1 MRVVKINAKLQKD
14 LYGNMNNMKKKNLTF
29 ADQARLLKKKY
40 KRADYD
46 EIEKKELIEEL
57 RKLRDEQ
64 ESLRADMGMDEE
76 GGEQVEQYDGTNT
89 SQYLNTANYSGIL
102 PNQYFNNL
110 GNIAM
115 PKVGMDLS
123 KVGLVGK
130 TSYSNSLSPKF
141 SSLSSSALPS
151 LISTGV
157 SLAGNITGMLDAKK
171 RAKTAGIDIPR
182 MAPEQISLEPQRESI
197 RREAGTAR
205 NVVLRNARDVSSP
218 GAAYANQ
225 IAGVSSIYDSL
236 GSQLGQ
242 SYMTE
247 QNTNAQMRQ
256 SANQANLETGL
267 RGSMFNA
274 QMKDKYNT
282 EASAYRDAAFQAIPE
297 GLRDYRAQR
306 SQDQWMST
314 MGKDYGLYQRTNPNA
329 TFKEKLLNSLFGND
343 YGVYNREYM
352 NFLNNR

>member
-1 MRVVKINAKLQKD
+1 
-14 LYGNMNNMKKKNLTF
+14 MKKTF
-29 ADQARLLKKKY
+29 AQRARELEKKY
-40 KRADYD
+40 KRAKYD
-46 EIEKKELIEEL
+46 PVEKEELAAEL

-64 ESLRADMGMDEE
+64 EAFRADADVDDDTSVDHMPDGGTINPFGLSNITGIPYGSTGVPSMGPLAPIMPT
-76 GGEQVEQYDGTNT
+76 GNKY
-89 SQYLNTANYSGIL
+89 
-102 PNQYFNNL
+102 NNL
-110 GNIAM
+110 FAAA
-115 PKVGMDLS
+115 P
-123 KVGLVGK
+123 
-130 TSYSNSLSPKF
+130 TSGSGDEYGSIK
-141 SSLSSSALPS
+141 SSIVPS

-157 SLAGNITGMLDAKK
+157 SLAGNIAGMIGAKK
-171 RAKTAGIDIPR
+171 NAKTAGINIPR
-182 MAPEQISLEPQRESI
+182 VAPEQISLEPQRESL

-205 NVVLRNARDVSSP
+205 NVMLRNARDVSSP

-225 IAGVSSIYDSL
+225 IAGIGSIYDSL
-236 GSQLGQ
+236 GSQSGQ

-256 SANQANLETGL
+256 SANQSNLESEL

-314 MGKDYGLYQRTNPNA
+314 MGKDYGLYQKTNPNA
-329 TFKEKLLNSLFGND
+329 TFKEKLLNSLFGNE

-352 NFLNNR
+352 NFLNR